1 MTKSEPMK
9 ITLLTNLSGKII
21 CARYRASTPHESS
34 HITTQIRPSPEQQVH
49 EIDIPAELCQHVL
62 EGTLDLEIFKYKVEG
77 VGQRAKLVKESAKQP
92 KRTKS

>member
-9 ITLLTNLSGKII
+9 ITLLTNLTGAIVG
-21 CARYRASTPHESS
+21 ARYRPNTSHESG
-34 HITTQIRPSPEQQVH
+34 HIATQIKPSPDQRIH
-49 EIDIPAELCQHVL
+49 EIDIPAELSLHIL

-77 VGQRAKLVKESAKQP
+77 VGQRAKLVKESAKPP